1 MIQHRMKAL
10 ALPLLSLVALY
21 LVTRFMLIPMFS
33 PLPDNLGLQ
42 ADGHLADCPH
52 NNNCVSSFA
61 RMADLAHYVVPLQ
74 FEGSIEEARE
84 QVTTLLQEQMM
95 VNVISSSGDYIHAE
109 YRTAFWGFIDDLELY
124 FDEDASMIYVRSA
137 SRLGGNDFGAN
148 RQRIELLRNDLATL
162 LGWDQR

>member
-1 MIQHRMKAL
+1 MIQQRLKAL
-10 ALPLLSLVALY
+10 VLPVLSLFAVY
-21 LVTRFMLIPMFS
+21 LATRLVLIPMFS
-33 PLPDNLGLQ
+33 PLPDDLGIQ
-42 ADGHLADCPH
+42 ADGHPVECPS

-74 FEGSIEEARE
+74 FEGSVEEARQ
-84 QVTTLLQEQMM
+84 QVTTLLQGQML
-95 VNVISSSGDYIHAE
+95 VNVVSSSGDYIHAE
-109 YRTAFWGFIDDLELY
+109 YRTSFWGFIDDLELY

-148 RQRIELLRNDLATL
+148 RQRVELLRNDLATL